1 MSRIAVVLFN
11 LGGPDGPGAVRPF
24 LRNLFSDP
32 AIISAPG
39 PIRFALA
46 ETISRLRERTA
57 IANYAVMGGASPLNP
72 GTRAQADALAAT
84 LAARRRGDE
93 IRVFVAM
100 RYWRPFTEETAA
112 EVAAYEPDE
121 IVLLPLYP
129 QFSTTTTGSSLA
141 TWDRTYRGGGG
152 RHVVCCYPDQ
162 DAFIE
167 THARLIRETWEAA
180 GAPANARL
188 LFSAHGLP
196 ERISNAGDPYRRQVE
211 RTCAAVVGRLGNS
224 WDWRVCYQS
233 RVGPMKWIG
242 PSTIE
247 AIEAAA
253 ADGLGVVVVPIAFV
267 SEHVETL
274 VELDRDYA
282 EVAERAGVDPYIR
295 VPALGVDAGFIEGL
309 AELVDQALTSEG
321 VCPGAGR
328 CGPQSSRCPLEVAR
342 RAA

>member
-11 LGGPDGPGAVRPF
+11 LGGPDGPKAVRPF

-32 AIISAPG
+32 AIIGAPG
-39 PIRFALA
+39 PVRFVLA
-46 ETISRLRERTA
+46 EAISRLRERLA
-57 IANYAVMGGASPLNP
+57 IETYAVMGGASPLNA
-72 GTRAQADALAAT
+72 GTRAQADALGAR
-84 LAARRRGDE
+84 LAARRGGDD
-93 IRVFVAM
+93 IQVFVAM
-100 RYWRPFTEETAA
+100 RYWRPFTEAAAA
-112 EVAAYEPDE
+112 EVAAYAPDE
-121 IVLLPLYP
+121 VVLLPLYP

-141 TWDRTYRGGGG
+141 AWDLAYQGGGR

-162 DAFIE
+162 DALVE
-167 THARLIRETWEAA
+167 AHARLIGDAWQAA
-180 GAPANARL
+180 GAPSKVRL

-196 ERISNAGDPYRRQVE
+196 ERTSNAGDPYRRQVE
-211 RTCAAVVGRLGNS
+211 RTCAAVAARLGEA

-242 PSTIE
+242 PSTVE
-247 AIEAAA
+247 EIEAAA
-253 ADGLGVVVVPIAFV
+253 RDGVGVVIDPIAFV

-282 EVAERAGVDPYIR
+282 AVARRVGVETYIR

-309 AELVDQALTSEG
+309 AELVDGALAREG
-321 VCPGAGR
+321 VEPGAGV
-328 CGPQSSRCPLEVAR
+328 CGADSERCPLAAAR